1 MDNVDI
7 NGYWLYKMDKM
18 EYHGI
23 QHHIANS
30 SWVGWLF
37 QPSWKESVVA
47 HHHRPKDWSK
57 SNMFKATSQLS
68 LNMANLGITDHFKHS
83 MTISE
88 QSLLLFIMF
97 WPGIGEDL
105 AIKCYQPTSTSRLI
119 MSQFNTNNPYNI
131 YLYILYIVIHTYSI
145 YSIYIYYVC
154 VCVVSF
160 IYPSYI
166 NRLNEKNISPAP
178 PCADFHTSARRRGS
192 GTLDLTRRDEVAD
205 VAGPGAAGQK
215 LWGSPAVVMGHRKW
229 RWGFLFTKIC
239 LLGG

>member
-1 MDNVDI
+1 
-7 NGYWLYKMDKM
+7 MDKM

-88 QSLLLFIMF
+88 QSLLLFIIF
-97 WPGIGEDL
+97 CLGIGEDL
-105 AIKCYQPTSTSRLI
+105 AIKCCQHQLHLWLCHSLTRTTHI
-119 MSQFNTNNPYNI
+119 I
-131 YLYILYIVIHTYSI
+131 YLYMFNIVIYTYSI
-145 YSIYIYYVC
+145 YNMYIIYM
-154 VCVVSF
+154 VSF
-160 IYPSYI
+160 ILSKLYQSFK
-166 NRLNEKNISPAP
+166 RKNISPVP
-178 PCADFHTSARRRGS
+178 PCADFTSARRRGS
-192 GTLDLTRRDEVAD
+192 GTLDLTRRDEVAE

-229 RWGFLFTKIC
+229 RWVFLFTKIC

>member
-1 MDNVDI
+1 
-7 NGYWLYKMDKM
+7 MDKM

-88 QSLLLFIMF
+88 QSLLLFIIF
-97 WPGIGEDL
+97 CLGIGEDL
-105 AIKCYQPTSTSRLI
+105 AIKCCQHQLHLWLCHSLTRTTHI
-119 MSQFNTNNPYNI
+119 I
-131 YLYILYIVIHTYSI
+131 YLYIFNIVIYTYSI
-145 YSIYIYYVC
+145 YNMYIIYM
-154 VCVVSF
+154 VSF
-160 IYPSYI
+160 ILSKLYQSFKRKKHLPGPPLCWLHL
-166 NRLNEKNISPAP
+166 RAP
-178 PCADFHTSARRRGS
+178 PRQRDVGPDPPGRGRRGRRPRRGRAKALRQPRS
-192 GTLDLTRRDEVAD
+192 SHGTSKMAL
-205 VAGPGAAGQK
+205 
-215 LWGSPAVVMGHRKW
+215 
-229 RWGFLFTKIC
+229 GFFVHKNLPIRGIGLPFWVGI
-239 LLGG
+239 